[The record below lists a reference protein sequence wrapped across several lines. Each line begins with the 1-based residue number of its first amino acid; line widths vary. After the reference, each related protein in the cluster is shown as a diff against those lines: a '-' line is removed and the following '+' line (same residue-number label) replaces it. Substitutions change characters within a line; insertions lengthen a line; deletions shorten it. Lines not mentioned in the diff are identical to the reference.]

1 MLRRYLISN
10 FVSTAVLYAAF
21 LAFVP
26 AVSSASQALNATA
39 DAYIASHAL
48 LGPMLNRMIS
58 VSAELVSFL

>member
-21 LAFVP
+21 IAVVP
-26 AVSSASQALNATA
+26 MLLSTSQALNSTA

-48 LGPMLNRMIS
+48 LGPVLNRMIT
-58 VSAELVSFL
+58 VSAEVLSFF